1 MYTLAF
7 DTTTNFCSI
16 ALLKDDKVQDVFSQ
30 SLTFGQSE
38 LLIVKIKEILDC
50 VNLKASDL
58 DLIAV
63 CTGPGSFTGVRSS
76 ISLAR
81 AFALGVE
88 KITLFGVSA
97 FDVYVAALETSKRA
111 EINAVII
118 ETKRDDFYVAYYDT
132 NLNKIE
138 PGKTAFYDEIIRDLS
153 GHSVT
158 FCGDGAERF
167 LSKPSG
173 LHIHDAV
180 FDTSPNVVTL
190 ANIGRVHCLNGD
202 VNFPKPIY
210 LKAADICVK

>member
-81 AFALGVE
+81 AFALG
-88 KITLFGVSA
+88 F
-97 FDVYVAALETSKRA
+97 
-111 EINAVII
+111 
-118 ETKRDDFYVAYYDT
+118 
-132 NLNKIE
+132 
-138 PGKTAFYDEIIRDLS
+138 
-153 GHSVT
+153 
-158 FCGDGAERF
+158 
-167 LSKPSG
+167 
-173 LHIHDAV
+173 
-180 FDTSPNVVTL
+180 
-190 ANIGRVHCLNGD
+190 
-202 VNFPKPIY
+202 
-210 LKAADICVK
+210 